1 MSEYNEVEIKLP
13 KPPSLNQFYSG
24 RHWTVRSKFKE
35 SYWKEI
41 KESLNSIDSFNMQ
54 RFSIYVRYN
63 CNYDVDNAIICA
75 KFLADYLRNNGYV
88 KDDSPKYFFSQKTE
102 HDKDVEKNTFIAKIK
117 CYGYKIT
124 EDE

>member
-1 MSEYNEVEIKLP
+1 MLDYNEIQIKLP
-13 KPPSLNQFYSG
+13 KPPSLNQFYAG

-35 SYWKEI
+35 SYWNEI
-41 KESLNSIDSFNMQ
+41 KESLDSIDPFTML

-75 KFLADYLRNNGYV
+75 KFLADYLRKNGYV

-102 HDKDVEKNTFIAKIK
+102 HDQDVEKNTFVAKIK
-117 CYGYKIT
+117 CYGYQT
-124 EDE
+124 M

>member
-1 MSEYNEVEIKLP
+1 MLDYNEIQIKLP
-13 KPPSLNQFYSG
+13 KPPSLNQFYAG

-35 SYWKEI
+35 SYWNEI
-41 KESLNSIDSFNMQ
+41 KESLDSIDPFTML

-88 KDDSPKYFFSQKTE
+88 KDDSPRYFFSQKTE
-102 HDKDVEKNTFIAKIK
+102 S
-117 CYGYKIT
+117 
-124 EDE
+124 